1 MIQNLLNALG
11 GLEGLEDDLNIID
24 GYDEMPQEW
33 QEKILT
39 MLREGHVPD
48 EDWKGV
54 SEASKANAQL
64 LVLITSLGCRAK
76 QTRQERLPQ
85 EGRTGQEKGWK

>member
-1 MIQNLLNALG
+1 
-11 GLEGLEDDLNIID
+11 
-24 GYDEMPQEW
+24 MPQEW

-54 SEASKANAQL
+54 SDPSPVSSGFWL
-64 LVLITSLGCRAK
+64 
-76 QTRQERLPQ
+76 
-85 EGRTGQEKGWK
+85 

>member
-1 MIQNLLNALG
+1 MIQNLLNSLG
-11 GLEGLEDDLNIID
+11 GLDAIEGDPNIID

-54 SEASKANAQL
+54 SDR
-64 LVLITSLGCRAK
+64 I
-76 QTRQERLPQ
+76 
-85 EGRTGQEKGWK
+85 